1 MIKKLFY
8 LILIVAAG
16 FVGWFAFAIW
26 IDLYSVY
33 SYPPSKENPKGAT
46 LIIHRD
52 EWEPKFNSP
61 DYKAPKRDEG
71 ERGGAGWSKSTGR
84 PKRPIPLRTIVKLPY
99 IDWAYKKSI
108 EPQKPRAT
116 PSFE

>member
-1 MIKKLFY
+1 MIKKISL
-8 LILIVAAG
+8 LILIVALG

-33 SYPPSKENPKGAT
+33 SYPPSKEHPQGKT

-61 DYKAPKRDEG
+61 DYKPPKRDESDTG
-71 ERGGAGWSKSTGR
+71 EMGWSKSSDR
-84 PKRPIPLRTIVKLPY
+84 PKRPIHLRTIVELPY
-99 IDWAYKKSI
+99 VEWAYKKSLQ
-108 EPQKPRAT
+108 PQKT
-116 PSFE
+116 E

>member
-8 LILIVAAG
+8 LILIVAMGVA
-16 FVGWFAFAIW
+16 GWFAFAIW

-33 SYPPSKENPKGAT
+33 SYPPSKEYPKGVT

-61 DYKAPKRDEG
+61 DYKPPARSEAEKG
-71 ERGGAGWSKSTGR
+71 EMGYSKSSSR

-99 IDWAYKKSI
+99 VEWAYKKSLQ
-108 EPQKPRAT
+108 PQKID
-116 PSFE
+116 